1 VSRRDC
7 RLLVCL
13 VVAGCAAEPEVAP
26 SPDPGAADE
35 SSRGCFETH
44 VVEAIEI
51 NQQRKPLYA
60 ELTDGESKPIS
71 RGLILFEQS
80 IVLPAKLIDAR
91 AEKWQEAGLAIGCD
105 EFVPISLTPEFR
117 SQVDP
122 PTESRE
128 SHSGL
133 ALAAELKLAFALG
146 GYDRLRGELEEEL
159 AELAEQPAYNCLLR
173 HFLESLLR
181 GANLAPI
188 HAARAEELGL
198 DSPDAISR
206 DLILLQIAGLPVAT
220 KLDADAEE
228 IQAAGIP
235 ILCQDVPP
243 ISPLPCRAL
252 SLPSWPS
259 RSPS

>member
-1 VSRRDC
+1 M
-7 RLLVCL
+7 
-13 VVAGCAAEPEVAP
+13 AGCAAEPELERER

-35 SSRGCFETH
+35 SGRGCFETH
-44 VVEAIEI
+44 VTEAIEI

-60 ELTDGESKPIS
+60 ELTDEESVSIS
-71 RGLILFEQS
+71 RGLILFEQT
-80 IVLPAKLIDAR
+80 IVLPARLIDLRAAR
-91 AEKWQEAGLAIGCD
+91 WQEAGLAIGCD

-117 SQVDP
+117 SHDDP
-122 PTESRE
+122 PAGAHDPR
-128 SHSGL
+128 SGL

-159 AELAEQPAYNCLLR
+159 AELAAQPAYDCLLR

-188 HAARAEELGL
+188 HVARAEELGL
-198 DSPDAISR
+198 DSPNAISR

-220 KLDADAEE
+220 KLDADAAP

-243 ISPLPCRAL
+243 ISPLP
-252 SLPSWPS
+252 
-259 RSPS
+259 